1 MNDGNLQLDKIDR
14 SLIELGQLCKLSNTN
29 INIKLDLLT
38 NLSSESRIKNTY
50 WKSGTGYGSGNSSV
64 TWNINDYLNK
74 QEELNENI
82 CNLLNS
88 MVIEATISK
97 NYPKIIN
104 NGIFQTFLKTQLNG
118 LTILE
123 FEKKQKLFSSIME
136 ILDFC
141 MNHDSDNIIKEIIN
155 NTLAD
160 FTIDVDMILNSET
173 DILEQYKSI
182 KDLLIEYKNLYEMC
196 KIEKKEQLVE
206 DSIPFPSNFSELSE
220 QYKSIVKEH
229 QFKNARN

>member
-1 MNDGNLQLDKIDR
+1 
-14 SLIELGQLCKLSNTN
+14 
-29 INIKLDLLT
+29 
-38 NLSSESRIKNTY
+38 
-50 WKSGTGYGSGNSSV
+50 
-64 TWNINDYLNK
+64 
-74 QEELNENI
+74 
-82 CNLLNS
+82 

-123 FEKKQKLFSSIME
+123 FEKETKNYFLSIME

-182 KDLLIEYKNLYEMC
+182 KDLLIEYKNLAKC
-196 KIEKKEQLVE
+196 
-206 DSIPFPSNFSELSE
+206 
-220 QYKSIVKEH
+220 VK
-229 QFKNARN
+229 